1 MGLDILLVDDEE
13 DFALALAERLSL
25 RGFTPHVALDGEQAL
40 RAISDCPAKVMLL
53 DLKMP
58 GIDGMEVLRRTKKI
72 RPEIQVII
80 LSGHGSEAD
89 EAQARFL
96 GACEYLRKPADI
108 ADIIKALKNAERE
121 TGTQAGSNGPA

>member
-13 DFALALAERLSL
+13 DFALALAERLTL
-25 RGFTPHVALDGEQAL
+25 RGFTLHVAHDGEQAL
-40 RAISDCPAKVMLL
+40 RVAENCPARIMVL

-58 GIDGMEVLRRTKKI
+58 GMGGMEVLRRLKKN

-89 EAQARFL
+89 EAMARFL
-96 GACEYLRKPADI
+96 GACEYLKKPADI
-108 ADIIKALKNAERE
+108 CDILKALKKAEQE
-121 TGTQAGSNGPA
+121 MGAQALSTESL

>member
-13 DFALALAERLSL
+13 DFALALAERLTL
-25 RGFTPHVALDGEQAL
+25 RGFTLHVAYDGEQAL
-40 RAISDCPAKVMLL
+40 RVISDCPARVMLL

-58 GIDGMEVLRRTKKI
+58 GIDGMEVLRRTKKM

-89 EAQARFL
+89 EARARFL
-96 GACEYLRKPADI
+96 GACEYLKKPADI
-108 ADIIKALKNAERE
+108 ADIIKALRKAEQQI
-121 TGTQAGSNGPA
+121 GAPARSAEPL